1 MGSTVKLI
9 QFIRPSVFG
18 HVSHCRH
25 IDRGELGFVWV
36 SWQFKVDDKLFFVVS
51 LLDIAGCVYTEDYM
65 TKEEVIRL
73 ESPRWKEV

>member
-1 MGSTVKLI
+1 MKLI

-36 SWQFKVDDKLFFVVS
+36 SQQFKADNKHFFVVS
-51 LLDIAGCVYTEDYM
+51 LFDTSGNIYTEDYM
-65 TKEEVIRL
+65 SKEDLIRL
-73 ESPRWKEV
+73 ESDRWKEA